1 MIEWFF
7 SFVCYSIFFSLIQI
21 NLTNNQI
28 SFISPKTF
36 PESPWI
42 PYRLAEIDLSYNR
55 MPVLSKEILIGTKK
69 VRSLS
74 LRGNSLN
81 EIRKGS
87 MLIYEMDSLDCDQN
101 SLAIPISFLP

>member
-1 MIEWFF
+1 MSGFF
-7 SFVCYSIFFSLIQI
+7 YSFVTQFFFSLIQI

-74 LRGNSLN
+74 LRGISLN

-87 MLIYEMDSLDCDQN
+87 MLIY
-101 SLAIPISFLP
+101 